1 MKRILIYCVV
11 MILFTSV
18 EVNAQSKNSNNWVDV
33 VKTENLLII
42 KPNFTSVDLAFGD
55 ESPKDDE
62 SVIACFGA
70 AFTGEKLKKFSHSN
84 IASNH
89 AGGGKKYK
97 GYSCKRNTG
106 AFVAYNGK
114 WKFLYGSNKNKNYQS
129 QLSKAAKNG
138 GCGFAQEMIIYNK
151 NKVKTTRP
159 LENVNVFRALCE
171 KDGQLMVIESNSMM
185 KFGDFISKLLAY
197 GVKHALYMDMGT
209 WWYGWYRPYAGSLV
223 DMNFKI
229 HNYHT
234 NWLIFKRK

>member
-55 ESPKDDE
+55 KSPKDDE

-84 IASNH
+84 IAGLH

-97 GYSCKRNTG
+97 GYECKRNTG
-106 AFVAYNGK
+106 AFVYYNNK
-114 WKFLYGSNKNKNYQS
+114 WKFCYGGWKNKNYDY
-129 QLSKAAKNG
+129 LLTKAAKNH
-138 GCGFAQEMIIYNK
+138 GCGFEQEMMIYN
-151 NKVKTTRP
+151 NKCVKTTRP
-159 LENVNVFRALCE
+159 KDNTNVFRALCE
-171 KDGQLMVIESNSMM
+171 KNGELLVIESRGMIR
-185 KFGDFISKLLAY
+185 FGDFIDYLVKY
-197 GVKHALYMDMGT
+197 GVKHALYLDMGT
-209 WWYGWYRPYAGSLV
+209 WWYGWYRPQAGKFV
-223 DMNFKI
+223 DLNFKI

-234 NWLIFKRK
+234 NWLIFKR